1 MNYAIILAGGVGSRM
16 NAPIPKQF
24 LVIGNKPIL
33 IHTIEEFKKNSN
45 IDYIIVVCIE
55 SWVDEA
61 RKLVNTY
68 FKNSDIKVISGG
80 SNRTDSVLK
89 GLNYI
94 NSNYGIND
102 DDIVLTHD
110 SVRPFITQDIIN
122 KILK

>member
-68 FKNSDIKVISGG
+68 FKIISIF
-80 SNRTDSVLK
+80 L
-89 GLNYI
+89 
-94 NSNYGIND
+94 
-102 DDIVLTHD
+102 
-110 SVRPFITQDIIN
+110 
-122 KILK
+122 